1 MAGTITEDHGMS
13 LRYSATEGML
23 SEQRCLSGDSITE
36 WRSREQFEN
45 GAPSTS
51 PPYWDTDD
59 DDDCGPKP
67 SELYGK
73 HTWKIENFSTINK
86 RELRGDAFEIG
97 GYKWFI
103 LVYPQGCDVCNHLSL
118 FLSVANHEKLLPG
131 WSHFAQFTIAVVNK
145 DPKKSKYSDTL
156 HRFWKKEH
164 DWGWKKFMELSKV
177 YDGFVVA
184 DTLVIKAQVQ
194 VIREKADRPFRC
206 LDCQYRRELVRVY
219 LSNVEQICRHFL
231 EERIGKLSKF
241 VEDKVRWPSFRAFWS
256 ETDPN
261 ARQHMSRDKTD
272 AILKV
277 AVKHFFIE
285 KEVTSTLIMDSLYS
299 GLKALEFQSK
309 NMNGRD
315 KSVDLEEL
323 PAPMVHVDKDLFVL
337 ADDVIVLIERVVS
350 DSLSHQPLPSKD
362 DKCLQN
368 RIKDGSSGDEF
379 NKASIERDERRLME
393 LGRRTIEIFVL
404 VHIFSRIEVSYQEA
418 VALKRQEELIREE
431 EAAGQAENEL
441 KSKRG
446 VTEKEKRAKK
456 KQAKQKRNSRK
467 GKERGK
473 DERCNQVPER
483 LQQETPSEER
493 ISDSFL
499 QQEIPSIGTL
509 EDASD
514 VSDTGDDVIEV
525 LQPGSN
531 DRDSSPSNWDIDT
544 SETHLAAEAS
554 VSDVQN
560 GQSEKR
566 SQSAMDDSS
575 STCSTDSVPSVTM
588 IMSRIFR
595 GKGRNEET
603 HERMGLTNGGHIPR
617 SETTLVD
624 GHSHDVTGSKVSR
637 PESEAS
643 VFSLKGEMQRL
654 EKNLAEKVKFILIL
668 KFYLYLVGFMIIT
681 NLNMFHR
688 LDAASWIVLDFNL
701 SYILL
706 SQEEVSLQKKLT
718 PNDQVDSEK
727 HSSSPSLGKKISN
740 IPQQPKQLSVITTS
754 VAVSTTATISVE
766 PTSSKEQP
774 SSSTAQTDK
783 VPAIA
788 SRSPPIVSS
797 IHSEALKQ
805 NTQAKINGPHQFNA
819 TSRPYSAPL
828 IPAPRPTVPI
838 PSAVQAVP
846 LLSRSVSAAGRLGN
860 DPSPTAP
867 SFVPQSYRNAIIG
880 KRGSCLNDDTT
891 SCSQS
896 VAYSHSPSMFLSS
909 TSMLPPQTPTRMDH
923 PSLRHGLTFG
933 CLKPEVVHSQHLGRD
948 DSYHESSSSSS
959 QSFGSS
965 LGDNMGKLNVYGKS
979 LAQKYPAESAS
990 RVTPYHV
997 QGTVGDEF
1005 PHLDIIND
1013 LLDDEQNVG
1022 RTARSPQYAFSRQF
1036 SFPGNLSSADT
1047 GSLGSSGQFEQL
1059 DQYYDEGFHRG
1070 YGASNNPPEGLRDGR
1085 MQQMDLLAYANRQFD
1100 GLMRNQQPYGITD
1113 LSMLGL
1119 RDADVNGYS
1128 YQLQDYFARGGNGYL
1143 YRP

>member
-1 MAGTITEDHGMS
+1 MAGTITEDHGTS

-118 FLSVANHEKLLPG
+118 FLSVADHEKLLPG

-261 ARQHMSRDKTD
+261 ARQHMSRDKAD

-337 ADDVIVLIERVVS
+337 ADDVIVLVERVIS

-446 VTEKEKRAKK
+446 ATEKEKRAKK

-467 GKERGK
+467 GKDRGK

-499 QQEIPSIGTL
+499 QQEIPSEERISDSFPSEQVDLVTEKIGTL

-514 VSDTGDDVIEV
+514 VSDTGDDIIEV

-531 DRDSSPSNWDIDT
+531 DRDSSPINWDIDT

-588 IMSRIFR
+588 SGPYKGSTLQSNNNIQSRR
-595 GKGRNEET
+595 GKCRNEET

-643 VFSLKGEMQRL
+643 VFSLKSEMQQL
-654 EKNLAEKVKFILIL
+654 EKNLAEKE
-668 KFYLYLVGFMIIT
+668 
-681 NLNMFHR
+681 
-688 LDAASWIVLDFNL
+688 
-701 SYILL
+701 
-706 SQEEVSLQKKLT
+706 EEVASLQKKLT
-718 PNDQVDSEK
+718 PNDQVDAEK

-740 IPQQPKQLSVITTS
+740 IPQPPKQLSVI
-754 VAVSTTATISVE
+754 TTATISVE

-774 SSSTAQTDK
+774 SSSTVQTDK
-783 VPAIA
+783 VLAIA

-797 IHSEALKQ
+797 IQSEAPKQ
-805 NTQAKINGPHQFNA
+805 NTQVKINGPHQFNA

-838 PSAVQAVP
+838 PSTVQAVP
-846 LLSRSVSAAGRLGN
+846 LLSRSVSAAGRLGT

-880 KRGSCLNDDTT
+880 KTTTARGSCLNDETT

-909 TSMLPPQTPTRMDH
+909 TSMLPPQTLIRMEH

-948 DSYHESSSSSS
+948 DSYHESSSSSSS

-1022 RTARSPQYAFSRQF
+1022 RTERSPQYAFSRQLT
-1036 SFPGNLSSADT
+1036 FPGNLSTADT

-1059 DQYYDEGFHRG
+1059 DQYYDDGFHRG

-1113 LSMLGL
+1113 LSMLSL
-1119 RDADVNGYS
+1119 RDGDVNGYS

-1143 YRP
+1143 YHRP